1 MHRLRR
7 WLAVASCLGTLG
19 VLVPALGGPSTPP
32 ADQVAF
38 GDVFRYQGVPMLWIE
53 PDSGR
58 IVDANEAAALLYGR
72 SVVEPRQ
79 QHFQNIN
86 LLSERRVAEERQP
99 DTLAQTQRKELWLLA
114 AVMALGAV
122 VAVLITAALGL
133 RRRAQWATAQWQ
145 QAQQALQM
153 REASLQHLAR
163 SAHGMQLALQGAGLG
178 SWDWDLRLDR
188 LQLDPPALQVLG
200 HSVATLPTLN
210 MTRWLDLIAPA
221 DRSLFEHAWARHL
234 SGQQPLLECE
244 LRLRHRDGHEVPAL
258 LRGQVVARGDDGT
271 PWRVAGI
278 LADLSTLHEYQRA
291 ASLAEQV
298 FRYTHEAVLVTD
310 AQGCIVRVNDA
321 FGRLTG
327 YAPDEVLGRNPSLL
341 ASGRHDRAFF
351 AAMWNALQT
360 QGHWSGEIWNR
371 RRDGALMANWMT
383 ISVMRDPRGEVQGY
397 VGVFHDITQRKQTE
411 AELQRT
417 ALTDALTGL
426 GNRVLLHDRLQQA
439 MARTARHGACLAV
452 VMLDLDGFKAIND
465 THGHAAGD
473 RLLIALAQ
481 RLRALV
487 REVDTVV
494 RLGGDEFVLLLPD
507 LIRPQDA
514 EPLLQRILQ
523 AMAQPV
529 DDAAGALQVSASVGV
544 TYYPQEPPVDAD
556 TLLHQADEAMYW
568 AKRSGRNRYAAW
580 TPALANN
587 GGTSSAASAGANH
600 QP

>member
-1 MHRLRR
+1 M
-7 WLAVASCLGTLG
+7 
-19 VLVPALGGPSTPP
+19 
-32 ADQVAF
+32 
-38 GDVFRYQGVPMLWIE
+38 
-53 PDSGR
+53 
-58 IVDANEAAALLYGR
+58 
-72 SVVEPRQ
+72 
-79 QHFQNIN
+79 
-86 LLSERRVAEERQP
+86 
-99 DTLAQTQRKELWLLA
+99 
-114 AVMALGAV
+114 
-122 VAVLITAALGL
+122 
-133 RRRAQWATAQWQ
+133 
-145 QAQQALQM
+145 
-153 REASLQHLAR
+153 
-163 SAHGMQLALQGAGLG
+163 
-178 SWDWDLRLDR
+178 
-188 LQLDPPALQVLG
+188 
-200 HSVATLPTLN
+200 
-210 MTRWLDLIAPA
+210 
-221 DRSLFEHAWARHL
+221 
-234 SGQQPLLECE
+234 
-244 LRLRHRDGHEVPAL
+244 
-258 LRGQVVARGDDGT
+258 VARGDDGT
-271 PWRVAGI
+271 PWRVPGV
-278 LADLSTLHEYQRA
+278 LADLRTLHEYQRA
-291 ASLAEQV
+291 AFLAEQV
-298 FRYTHEAVLVTD
+298 FRYTHEALLVAD

-360 QGHWSGEIWNR
+360 QGHWSGDIWNR

-411 AELQRT
+411 AELQRS

-426 GNRVLLHDRLQQA
+426 GNRVLLRDRLQQA
-439 MARTARHGACLAV
+439 TARTARHGACLAV

-473 RLLIALAQ
+473 RLLTALAQ

-544 TYYPQEPPVDAD
+544 THYPQEPPVDTD

-568 AKRSGRNRYAAW
+568 AKRSGRNRHAAW
-580 TPALANN
+580 TPALAND